1 MKTVKEMTI
10 LKRLKSHLNSQRG
23 IGIVE
28 TLVAVAILGT
38 SVVAFVIS
46 LSTGSLAAN
55 ELNQEVV
62 AQSLAQT
69 QMEYTKNDAFIPGT
83 FFYPTIPDV
92 PDTYFVWVFSQQV
105 FGADMNIQKITV
117 FVFRDG
123 GIIYTLAD
131 YKVNR

>member
-1 MKTVKEMTI
+1 MTI
-10 LKRLKSHLNSQRG
+10 LKQLKSHLNSQRG

-38 SVVAFVIS
+38 AVVAFVVS

-62 AQSLAQT
+62 AQRLAQT

-83 FFYPTIPDV
+83 FFYPTIPDI

-117 FVFRDG
+117 FIFKDG
-123 GIIYTLAD
+123 MFIYILSD